1 MHIPDGFISPKLYLP
16 MYAASAGLWA
26 YSLKRMKKKLDE
38 AVLPYLA
45 VLTALAFVLM
55 MLTVPLPGGTS
66 VHAMGVGLLSVLFG
80 VWTTFLAISLVLL
93 LQALLLGD
101 GGVTSLPV
109 NAIAMGFAGSVAAYY
124 AYRILRGVNEKAALF
139 AAGWLSINVAAFI
152 AAFALGI
159 QPWLGHKEDGTPLFF
174 PFGLAIT
181 LPAVMI
187 PHAVIGVGEG
197 LLTVLVYRFV
207 TKLKQG
213 TSHDA

>member
-26 YSLKRMKKKLDE
+26 YSLRRLQRKLDE
-38 AVLPYLA
+38 AALPYLA

-66 VHAMGVGLLSVLFG
+66 VHAMGIGILTVLFG
-80 VWTTFLAISLVLL
+80 VWTTFLSLSLVLL

-109 NAIAMGFAGSVAAYY
+109 NAVAMGFAGSIAAAY
-124 AYRILRGVNEKAALF
+124 AYRILSRVGERIALF
-139 AAGWLSINVAAFI
+139 AAGWLSINVAALM
-152 AAFALGI
+152 AAVALGI
-159 QPWLGHKEDGTPLFF
+159 QPWLAHNADGTPLFF
-174 PFGLAIT
+174 PFGLSIT

-187 PHAVIGVGEG
+187 PHALLGIGEG
-197 LLTVLVYRFV
+197 VLTILVYQFV
-207 TKLKQG
+207 GKLKQG
-213 TSHDA
+213 SIK

>member
-38 AVLPYLA
+38 AALPYLA
-45 VLTALAFVLM
+45 VLTALTFVLM

-66 VHAMGVGLLSVLFG
+66 VHAMGVGLLAVLFG
-80 VWTTFLAISLVLL
+80 VWTSFLAISLVLL

-109 NAIAMGFAGSVAAYY
+109 NAIAMGFAGSIAAYY
-124 AYRILRGVNEKAALF
+124 MYRILRGVNEKAALF

-174 PFGLAIT
+174 PFGLSIT

-213 TSHDA
+213 TPHDT